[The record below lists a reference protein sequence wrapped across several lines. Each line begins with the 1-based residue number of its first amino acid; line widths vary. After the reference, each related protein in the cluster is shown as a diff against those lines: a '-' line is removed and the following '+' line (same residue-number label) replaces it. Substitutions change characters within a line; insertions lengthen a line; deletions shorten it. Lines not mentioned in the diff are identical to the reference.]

1 MLQDFELLF
10 GVETSAKL
18 LEKWGS
24 SLKHKVIGEAKNLTQ
39 SFHLSRLIES
49 AEQCESSQEV
59 TEWDSDMSSLLLLL
73 YLLPPPSSGKKNIV
87 KISVQEALNHIVRFH
102 KVCFVFGSD

>member
-10 GVETSAKL
+10 GVETSAK

-59 TEWDSDMSSLLLLL
+59 TGN
-73 YLLPPPSSGKKNIV
+73 YLC
-87 KISVQEALNHIVRFH
+87 ISII
-102 KVCFVFGSD
+102 VCFFYGF